1 MTTALE
7 QAQAFL
13 VKASTMAREAV
24 RDAVQGLSDDVRHL
38 YWELRKASFFAPENA
53 NLDCRREHLLP
64 SGKYKLVTTPFS
76 TTNGGWNYTQ
86 GLVYTIGSDKPIAE
100 VQRNYSSF
108 PYLFIEDHP
117 NGHDFL
123 VCGADYQ
130 GQTVIDLDTGKRRD
144 FLPKE
149 AKQGAGFCWA
159 DYSFDP
165 EYSLLTVDGCIWA
178 CPYEY
183 RLYDFS
189 DPLSGWPEVEA
200 DHMMYASGRPP
211 SIEAD
216 GTVKAYEL
224 ESDDDEDDDDE
235 KERVVS
241 AIQTF
246 KREGL
251 KLTRI
256 DEWVSEAEKQ
266 RRLNREEA
274 TRKWDAWVAEFKAAD
289 PLYLTYSKLVK
300 NPVLSPEDYESY
312 GVTHENWCPDFKTQ
326 ETRWCRRIVRKK
338 DKLTVELEWGAKTGP
353 VKLVICRDGKHV
365 EDKFFDHSV
374 EGMQAAFEYAGGL
387 CG

>member
-24 RDAVQGLSDDVRHL
+24 RDAVKGLSDEVRHL

-53 NLDCRREHLLP
+53 NLDCRQEHLSP
-64 SGKYKLVTTPFS
+64 GGKYKLVTTPFS

-108 PYLFIEDHP
+108 PFLFIEGHP

-130 GQTVIDLDTGKRRD
+130 GQTVIELDTGKRLD

-149 AKQGAGFCWA
+149 AEDGVGFCWS
-159 DYSFDP
+159 DYEFNP
-165 EYSLLTVDGCIWA
+165 EHLLLIVDGCIWA

-189 DPLSGWPEVEA
+189 DPMSGWPEIEA
-200 DHMMYASGRPP
+200 DHMMYASGRLP

-216 GTVKAYEL
+216 GTVKSYEL
-224 ESDDDEDDDDE
+224 ESDEDEDE
-235 KERVVS
+235 AKERVVS
-241 AIQTF
+241 SIQTF
-246 KREGL
+246 KRDGL

-266 RRLNREEA
+266 SRLDRKESE
-274 TRKWDAWVAEFKAAD
+274 RKWNAWVAEFKSTD
-289 PLYLTYSKLVK
+289 PLYLTYSNLVK
-300 NPVLSPEDYESY
+300 DPKLSPEDYESH
-312 GVTHENWCPDFKTQ
+312 GITHESWCPDFKTQ
-326 ETRWCRRIVRKK
+326 ETRWCRRIVQQK
-338 DKLTVELEWGAKTGP
+338 DKLTVDLEWGAKTGP
-353 VKLVICRDGKHV
+353 VKLVIYQDGKHS
-365 EDKFFDHSV
+365 ENKFFDHSV
-374 EGMQAAFEYAGGL
+374 ERMQAAFEHARGL